1 MTESARASMT
11 TVAFGC
17 WAMNGRNWAR
27 WGRSRRTTWPGRS
40 EIAISKTAFATSTA
54 MRVSFDMMGSSLA
67 LNQQRLWHI
76 DAD

>member
-1 MTESARASMT
+1 
-11 TVAFGC
+11 
-17 WAMNGRNWAR
+17 
-27 WGRSRRTTWPGRS
+27 
-40 EIAISKTAFATSTA
+40 